1 MKRAFVLL
9 VVAAF
14 VLCGGAALAQPGHG
28 QGLAKPAAAARA
40 KPKKPAMGK
49 MAAMGQGGM
58 MAMMMVHMKAA
69 GGAAA
74 LVAGGEAMA
83 GCGMMAGMAG
93 GYKGPDLAQQG
104 LSQAQLARVR
114 ELAHAGL
121 KKLMALHGQICALCL
136 EAAYQMSAPTV
147 DQEKLAQTMAE
158 IGRLRAAA
166 FMVGREY
173 LAGLADTVGPEQ
185 AAWLG
190 L

>member
-40 KPKKPAMGK
+40 KPAKPARGK
-49 MAAMGQGGM
+49 MAAMGHGGM
-58 MAMMMVHMKAA
+58 MAMMMAHMKAA

-93 GYKGPDLAQQG
+93 DFKGPDLAQ
-104 LSQAQLARVR
+104 LSLNQAQLARVR

-121 KKLMALHGQICALCL
+121 KKLHALHGQICALCL
-136 EAAYQMSAPTV
+136 EAAYQMSAPTI
-147 DQEKLAQTMAE
+147 DQEKLTQTMAE
-158 IGRLRAAA
+158 IGRLRAAT
-166 FMVGREY
+166 FMAEREY
-173 LAGLADTVGPEQ
+173 LAGLAEIIGPEQ
-185 AAWLG
+185 AARLG